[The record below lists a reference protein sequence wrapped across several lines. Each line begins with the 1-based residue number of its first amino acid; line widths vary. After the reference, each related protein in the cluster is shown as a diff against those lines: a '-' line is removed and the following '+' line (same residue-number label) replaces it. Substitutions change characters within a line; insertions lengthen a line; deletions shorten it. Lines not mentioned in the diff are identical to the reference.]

1 MNIVTI
7 RGKYPDDIL
16 KLQISLKAW
25 KFNCFRNKP
34 VFAQL
39 LKKSI
44 HLELKIMFIKKII
57 A

>member
-34 VFAQL
+34 VFVQL